1 MAAMI
6 ALSAVPTAGAEVTAA
21 DLQAAVRS
29 LGFLSSLERRSAIVI
44 GVVYNSADPGSKVLA
59 VRASAELSRLA
70 GPGSSTISAAPV
82 AVQELNGQRFDALYL
97 TPLAAEHSRTVAE
110 FVRRQSTVSVSS
122 DPACLEAQSCVL
134 MVQAHA
140 SMSVVLDTALAKA
153 VGARFSTVFT
163 MLVKRR

>member
-1 MAAMI
+1 MTV
-6 ALSAVPTAGAEVTAA
+6 LLAVPVEAAEVTAA

-29 LGFLSSLERRSAIVI
+29 LGFLSSLERRSSILI
-44 GVVYNSADPGSKVLA
+44 GVVFNGADPGSKA
-59 VRASAELSRLA
+59 SAMRASAELSRLA
-70 GPGSSTISAAPV
+70 GPGSSTISAMPV
-82 AVQELNGQRFDALYL
+82 AVQELGSQRFDAIYVI
-97 TPLAAEHSRTVAE
+97 PLSVEHSRAVAE
-110 FVRRQSTVSVSS
+110 FVRRQGTVSVSS

-134 MVQAHA
+134 MVQART